1 MPEAQRFFIFPRKK
15 AIFAMGRG
23 HSLLCTTKIIFIFSG
38 TFINARLGTT
48 TLGTALSGVNKL
60 VWTRGAKPFGRNC
73 PLRSNRK

>member
-23 HSLLCTTKIIFIFSG
+23 HSLLYPGKVIFIFSG
-38 TFINARLGTT
+38 TFINALLRAASLRN
-48 TLGTALSGVNKL
+48 ALLGVNKL
-60 VWTRGAKPFGRNC
+60 VWTRSAKPCGRNC